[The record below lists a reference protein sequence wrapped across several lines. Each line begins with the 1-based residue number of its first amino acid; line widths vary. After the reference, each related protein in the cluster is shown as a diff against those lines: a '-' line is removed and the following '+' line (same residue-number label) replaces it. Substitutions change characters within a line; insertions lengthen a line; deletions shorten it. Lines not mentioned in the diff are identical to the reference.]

1 MVVPTDRDHSESWAR
16 AVQDP
21 FGQNG
26 RAMVVGVL
34 ASLRPHQWIKNL
46 LVLAAPAAAGV
57 LDARWQAVLVATAV
71 FCGASSAVYLAND
84 VADAAADR
92 SHPVKS
98 ARPVA
103 SGAVPP
109 GVALAASAVLAAG
122 SLAAAAALDAGAAW
136 IVAVYLA
143 VHAAYSLGAKH
154 VAVLDVMM
162 VASGFV
168 LRAAAGAAAADVPV
182 SSWFVAVVAFAALTV
197 AAGKR
202 ASELSRAGGEGR
214 AVLRDYT
221 PGFLSQ
227 VQTLGAGGALVAYV
241 LWAFELSGGDGSLAV
256 ELSVVPFALALLRY
270 LLLSAH
276 GRTEAPEE
284 AILSDRVLA
293 VAGVAWAALF
303 AVGIGW

>member
-1 MVVPTDRDHSESWAR
+1 MVAGLIS
-16 AVQDP
+16 
-21 FGQNG
+21 
-26 RAMVVGVL
+26 
-34 ASLRPHQWIKNL
+34 SLRLRQWMKNL

-57 LDARWQAVLVATAV
+57 LDARWPSVLAATVV
-71 FCGASSAVYLAND
+71 FCAASSAVYLAND

-92 SHPVKS
+92 THPVKS
-98 ARPVA
+98 GRPVA
-103 SGAVPP
+103 SGALPAP
-109 GVALAASAVLAAG
+109 VALVASAVLAAVALVG
-122 SLAAAAALDAGAAW
+122 AALVDAGAAW
-136 IVAVYLA
+136 IVGAYLA

-182 SSWFVAVVAFAALTV
+182 SSWFMAVVAFAALAV

-202 ASELSRAGGEGR
+202 ASELARAGDAGR
-214 AVLRDYT
+214 SVLRDYT
-221 PGFLSQ
+221 PGFLAQ

-241 LWAFELSGGDGSLAV
+241 LWAFELSGGDGSLVV

-293 VAGVAWAALF
+293 AAGAAWALLF

>member
-1 MVVPTDRDHSESWAR
+1 MVA
-16 AVQDP
+16 
-21 FGQNG
+21 
-26 RAMVVGVL
+26 GVL
-34 ASLRPHQWIKNL
+34 ASLRPRQWIKNL

-57 LDARWQAVLVATAV
+57 LDARWPAVLAATAV
-71 FCGASSAVYLAND
+71 FCAASSAVYLAND
-84 VADAAADR
+84 VADAEADR

-103 SGAVPP
+103 SGAVPAR
-109 GVALAASAVLAAG
+109 VALGASVLLAAA
-122 SLAAAAALDAGAAW
+122 SLAAAALLDAGAAW
-136 IVAVYLA
+136 IVAAYLA

-182 SSWFVAVVAFAALTV
+182 SSWFIAVVAFAALAV

-202 ASELSRAGGEGR
+202 ASELARAGGAGR
-214 AVLRDYT
+214 SVLRDYT
-221 PGFLSQ
+221 PGFLAQ

-241 LWAFELSGGDGSLAV
+241 LWAFELSGSDGSLAI
-256 ELSVVPFALALLRY
+256 ELSAVPFALALLRY

-284 AILSDRVLA
+284 AILSDRVLGA
-293 VAGVAWAALF
+293 AGAAWVVLF
-303 AVGIGW
+303 VVGIGW

>member
-1 MVVPTDRDHSESWAR
+1 MVAGL
-16 AVQDP
+16 
-21 FGQNG
+21 F
-26 RAMVVGVL
+26 
-34 ASLRPHQWIKNL
+34 ASLRLRQWLKNL

-57 LDARWQAVLVATAV
+57 LDSRWPAVVAATAV
-71 FCGASSAVYLAND
+71 FCAASSAVYLAND
-84 VADAAADR
+84 VADAAVDR
-92 SHPVKS
+92 AHPAKS
-98 ARPVA
+98 KRPVA
-103 SGAVPP
+103 SGVLPVS
-109 GVALAASAVLAAG
+109 VALVASFL
-122 SLAAAAALDAGAAW
+122 LAAAALVGAALIDSGAAW
-136 IVAVYLA
+136 IIFAYLV

-182 SSWFVAVVAFAALTV
+182 SSWFIAVVAFAALAV

-202 ASELSRAGGEGR
+202 ASELVRAGDGGR

-221 PGFLSQ
+221 PGFLAQ

-241 LWAFELSGGDGSLAV
+241 LWAFELSGGDGSLAI

-276 GRTEAPEE
+276 GRTEAPEDV
-284 AILSDRVLA
+284 IFSDRVLA
-293 VAGVAWAALF
+293 AAGVVWVVLF